1 MLQIGVIG
9 LGTMGANLARNAA
22 RNGAT
27 VAVYNRTTEKME
39 EFMKTHGKEG
49 CFIPCTTLTEILK
62 ALKPPRAILIMVKA
76 GEAVDEVI
84 HDLLS
89 LQPTT
94 YSLQPHDILIDGGN
108 SHYKDTERRIKE
120 LLGLLPTPHSLP
132 PGGVRFMG
140 MGVSGGEK
148 GALLGPSM
156 MAGGSAEGYKIIEP
170 LLLKMA
176 ASLDSA
182 RDDAEHQ
189 KKCVAFLGPGGAGHF
204 VKAVHNGI
212 EYGLMQL
219 IAEAYHLLKDIGKKS
234 NAESANIFAEWN
246 TDTAL
251 SSYLLE
257 ITAKICRKKDPE
269 SGNDLLNVIKDATGQ
284 KGTGQ
289 WVVEAALRYGVAI
302 PTIGA
307 ALDARIISN
316 QKELRVRRSHTFPF
330 TATKEHCPGLV
341 DTIRSALLL
350 ATICTYAQGFDLLER
365 TSAEEQWNLRIMEIA
380 RIWRGG
386 CIIRSALLKTFQDIF
401 AGKNDEKN
409 RLGAAFSET
418 AQKRWRAVVAL
429 GAQNGIPLPAFGA
442 SLSYFD
448 ALRSAHL
455 PANLTAA
462 QRDFFGAHGYER
474 IDKEGAFHAQWE

>member
-1 MLQIGVIG
+1 MQLGVIG

-27 VAVYNRTTEKME
+27 VAVYNRTKEKME

-49 CFIPCTTLTEILK
+49 RFIPCTTLTDILK
-62 ALKPPRAILIMVKA
+62 AIKPPRAILIMVKA
-76 GEAVDEVI
+76 GESVDEVI

-89 LQPTT
+89 LQPN
-94 YSLQPHDILIDGGN
+94 DILIDGGN
-108 SHYKDTERRIKE
+108 SHYKDTERRQRE
-120 LLGLLPTPHSLP
+120 LTKKGIHFL
-132 PGGVRFMG
+132 G
-140 MGVSGGEK
+140 MGVSGGER
-148 GALLGPSM
+148 GALLGPSLM
-156 MAGGSAEGYKIIEP
+156 PGGSKEAYDHLEP
-170 LLLKMA
+170 LLQKMA
-176 ASLDSA
+176 APLDYA
-182 RDDAEHQ
+182 RDDTQQHQ
-189 KKCVAFLGPGGAGHF
+189 KCVTYIGPGGSGHF
-204 VKAVHNGI
+204 VKTVHNGI

-219 IAEAYHLLKDIGKKS
+219 IAEAYHLLRDIGKKS
-234 NAESANIFAEWN
+234 NAESAKIFAEWN
-246 TDTAL
+246 TDPHL

-257 ITAKICRKKDPE
+257 ITGKILRKR
-269 SGNDLLNVIKDATGQ
+269 DLETKQNLIDNIKDIASQ
-284 KGTGQ
+284 KGTGK

-316 QKELRVRRSHTFPF
+316 QKELRVRRSHEIPF
-330 TATKEHCPGLV
+330 TAN
-341 DTIRSALLL
+341 IRKGEDLTEDLRIALLL

-365 TSAEEQWNLRIMEIA
+365 ASAEERLNLRPTALA

-386 CIIRSALLKTFQDIF
+386 GIIRSVLLKAFQDIC
-401 AGKNDEKN
+401 AGKNDEKI

-418 AQKRWRAVVAL
+418 AQKRWRAVVAV
-429 GAQNGIPLPAFGA
+429 GAQHGIPLPTFGA

-448 ALRSAHL
+448 ALRTAHL

-474 IDKEGAFHAQWE
+474 IDTPGIFHTKWE

>member
-1 MLQIGVIG
+1 MNQMGIIG

-39 EFMKTHGKEG
+39 EFMKAYGKEG
-49 CFIPCTTLTEILK
+49 HFIPCQTLTDILK
-62 ALKPPRAILIMVKA
+62 AIKPPRAILIMVKA
-76 GEAVDEVI
+76 GQAVDEVI

-89 LQPTT
+89 IQPTT
-94 YSLQPHDILIDGGN
+94 HSLQPHDILIDGGN

-120 LLGLLPTPHSLP
+120 LLGLLPTPYSLP
-132 PGGVRFMG
+132 SGGVRFMG

-148 GALLGPSM
+148 GALLGPSLM
-156 MAGGSAEGYKIIEP
+156 PGGSRGAYDRLEP
-170 LLLKMA
+170 LWSKIA
-176 ASLDSA
+176 APIDYD
-182 RDDAEHQ
+182 RGDTEHHQ
-189 KKCVAFLGPGGAGHF
+189 KCVTYIGPGGSGHF
-204 VKAVHNGI
+204 VKMVHNGI

-219 IAEAYHLLKDIGKKS
+219 IAEAYHLLRTIGGKS
-234 NAESANIFAEWN
+234 NGDCAKIFAEWN
-246 TDTAL
+246 VDKNL

-257 ITAKICRKKDPE
+257 ITAKICRAKDPDSE
-269 SGNDLLNVIKDATGQ
+269 EDLLDVIKDTAGQ

-289 WVVEAALRYGVAI
+289 WVVEAALHYGVAI

-307 ALDARIISN
+307 ALDARVLSN
-316 QKELRVRRSHTFPF
+316 QKELRVQRSREIHFP
-330 TATKEHCPGLV
+330 ANIRNEG
-341 DTIRSALLL
+341 DTTEDLRIALLL

-365 TSAEEQWNLRIMEIA
+365 ASAEEQWNLRLAEIA

-386 CIIRSALLKTFQDIF
+386 CIIRSALLSQFQEIF
-401 AGKNDEKN
+401 AGKSDGKI
-409 RLGAAFSET
+409 RLAAAFGSA
-418 AQKRWRAVVAL
+418 AQKRWRAVVAI
-429 GAQNGIPLPAFGA
+429 GAQHGIPLPAFGA

-448 ALRSAHL
+448 TMRTAHL

-474 IDKEGAFHAQWE
+474 IDKEGTFHTEWE